1 MNTTTRGRELLTKEQ
16 RNNFMKFPEDEWT
29 IGSYY
34 TFSKYDLEII
44 KKHRK
49 EENQL
54 GFAIQLASLRYPGW
68 PYILN
73 KNIPETILKYIANQI
88 GSVPRALKY
97 YSLREG
103 TYREHIKE
111 IKDIY
116 RYISF
121 SQNEHTILSKHI
133 TNLALEND
141 DTLFL
146 IDKSICFLRENKI
159 ILPAITTIEG
169 LVWAAKENAESTVIE
184 TITCSLS
191 DKQRKKLD
199 EIVFLP
205 SDKLKNKTI
214 LGWLKDPIGRPC
226 SDNFLKVIEK
236 LEYIR
241 ELGLDSI
248 QLNRLHASKINQI
261 YKLSQRYEPQS
272 FREFHEDKRHAML
285 SIFLLN
291 LSKDL
296 TDKAFEIHDR
306 VIQIL
311 MSKGRKAQEEL
322 QKQNGKK
329 INEKVIQFTN
339 VGEAIIYAKENN
351 LDPIKLIEKSIGWSV
366 FVKSIEEAKSLSRPS
381 DYDYLD
387 LIDKKYSSLRRY
399 TPRLLETLKFKSF
412 KKNEPILKSIEVLKN
427 LNDSGKRKVPEGS
440 PVNFISKRW
449 MDHVIEKDGSINR
462 RYYEMAIL
470 TEIRDRV
477 KAGDISIDGSKQYKE
492 FDEYLISKQDWEKSK
507 GDNKLAVSLSFEDY
521 IAERLKF
528 LNERLNWISKNLK
541 YLDSISIDKGKISVS
556 RLEKDTPKEA
566 KDLSVGLYKIIP
578 KISLT
583 DLLLDVAQITGF
595 HNEFTHAS
603 NGRKPD
609 KEETVLIMA
618 ALLGM
623 GTNIGLS
630 KMADATNG
638 ITYKQLSGVSGWR
651 MYDEAMIR
659 AQTVLVNYQ
668 NKLKLSKYW
677 GEGTTSSSDGMR
689 MQVGVSS
696 LHADSNPHYGN
707 GKGATIYRFTSDQ
720 FSSYY
725 TKIINTNSRDATHVL
740 DGLLNNDTDLNI
752 QEHYTDTAGYTDQV
766 FALTHLLGFRFA
778 PRIRDISDIKL
789 FTMNKADKYT
799 NLNNLLKGKI
809 NEKVIR
815 ENYDEVLRLAH
826 SIREGKVTSSL
837 IISKL
842 GSYARQN
849 SLSTALREIGRIE
862 KTIFILD
869 YISSE
874 ELRRKI
880 HRGLNKGEAMNGLAR
895 AIFFGKQGE
904 LRERTIQNQ
913 LQRATALNLII
924 NAINIWNTIYL
935 EKAIDYKKSIGE
947 DVNEDLIT
955 HISPLGWEH
964 INMLG
969 EYSFNFDD
977 NESKELTR
985 PLNI

>member
-1 MNTTTRGRELLTKEQ
+1 MNITTRGRELLTKEQ
-16 RNNFMKFPEDEWT
+16 RKNFMKFPEDDWS

-34 TFSKYDLEII
+34 TFSKEDIEII

-73 KNIPETILKYIANQI
+73 KTIPEIIVKYIAKQVDT
-88 GSVPRALKY
+88 VPRSLKF

-111 IKDIY
+111 IRDVCG
-116 RYISF
+116 YISF
-121 SQNEHTILSKHI
+121 SQKEYELVSKYL
-133 TNLALEND
+133 TKLALEND
-141 DTLFL
+141 DSIFL
-146 IDKSICFLRENKI
+146 IDKCICFLRKNKI
-159 ILPAITTIEG
+159 ILPAITTIES
-169 LVWAAKENAESTVIE
+169 LVWQVKENVE
-184 TITCSLS
+184 TIVIKKIISSLS
-191 DKQRKKLD
+191 SEQREMLD
-199 EIVFLP
+199 AVVFLS

-248 QLNRLHASKINQI
+248 QLNKLHTNKINQI
-261 YKLSQRYEPQS
+261 YNLGQRYEPYS
-272 FREFHEDKRHAML
+272 FRDFHKNKRHAML
-285 SIFLLN
+285 AIFLLN

-306 VIQIL
+306 VMQTI
-311 MSKGRKAQEEL
+311 MSNGRKAQEEI

-329 INEKVIQFTN
+329 INEKVLQFTSI
-339 VGEAIIYAKENN
+339 GEAIIYAKENS
-351 LDPIKLIEKSIGWSV
+351 LDPIKLIEESIGWST
-366 FVKSIEEAKSLSRPS
+366 FVNSVKEAKKLARPS

-387 LIDKKYSSLRRY
+387 LIERKYSSLRRY
-399 TPRLLETLKFKSF
+399 TPRLLECLKFKSS
-412 KKNEPILKSIEVLKN
+412 KNNEAILESIEILKD
-427 LNDSGKRKVPEGS
+427 LNNKGKRKVPEDA
-440 PVNFISKRW
+440 PINFISKRW
-449 MDHVIEKDGSINR
+449 KTHVIEKDGTINR

-477 KAGDISIDGSKQYKE
+477 KAGDISIDGSKQYKD
-492 FDEYLISKQDWEKSK
+492 FDDYLIPKSRWDKSK
-507 GDNKLAVSLSFEDY
+507 EHNRLAVSLSFDEY
-521 IAERLKF
+521 IAERLKS
-528 LNERLNWISKNLK
+528 LNDKLNWVSKNLK
-541 YLDSISIDKGKISVS
+541 YLDSVSIENGKISVS

-566 KDLSVGLYKIIP
+566 KDLSTSLYKIVP
-578 KISLT
+578 KISLA
-583 DLLLDVAQITGF
+583 DLILDVAQITGF
-595 HNEFTHAS
+595 HNEFIHAS
-603 NGRKPD
+603 ANKKPD
-609 KEETVLIMA
+609 KEDTILIMA

-630 KMADATNG
+630 KMADAAPG
-638 ITYKQLSGVSGWR
+638 ITYKQLSSVSQWR
-651 MYDEAMIR
+651 MYEDAMVR
-659 AQTVLVNYQ
+659 AQAVLVNYHH
-668 NKLKLSKYW
+668 KLKLSKYW
-677 GEGTTSSSDGMR
+677 GEGNTSSSDGMR
-689 MQVGVSS
+689 MQLGVSS
-696 LHADSNPHYGN
+696 LHADFNPHYGT
-707 GKGATIYRFTSDQ
+707 GKGTTIYRFASDQ

-725 TKIINTNSRDATHVL
+725 TKIIHTNSRDATHVL

-778 PRIRDISDIKL
+778 PRIRDISDVKL
-789 FTMNKADKYT
+789 FTLEKANKYS
-799 NLNNLLKGKI
+799 NLGNLLRGKV

-826 SIREGKVTSSL
+826 SIREGDVTSSL

-849 SLSTALREIGRIE
+849 SLSTALREMGKIE

-913 LQRATALNLII
+913 IQRASALNLII
-924 NAINIWNTIYL
+924 NAISIWNTLYL

-947 DVNEDLIT
+947 DINEDLIT

-969 EYSFNFDD
+969 EYSFNFDN
-977 NESKELTR
+977 NESTELNR
-985 PLNI
+985 PLNT

>member
-16 RNNFMKFPEDEWT
+16 RLNFMKFPEDEWS

-34 TFSKYDLEII
+34 TFSKDDIEII

-54 GFAIQLASLRYPGW
+54 GFAIQLAVLRYPGW
-68 PYILN
+68 PYMFN
-73 KNIPETILKYIANQI
+73 KNIPETIIKYISDQI
-88 GSVPRALKY
+88 DTVPRALKY
-97 YSLREG
+97 YSSRKS
-103 TYREHIKE
+103 TYKEHIKE
-111 IKDIY
+111 IKEKY
-116 RYISF
+116 GYTSF
-121 SQNEHTILSKHI
+121 SFNDYTTSLIYL

-146 IDKSICFLRENKI
+146 IDGCICFLRERKV
-159 ILPAITTIEG
+159 ILPGITTLEK
-169 LVWAAKENAESTVIE
+169 LVWEAKENAETTVIK
-184 TITCSLS
+184 TIVSSLNS
-191 DKQRKKLD
+191 EQRKKLD
-199 EIVFLP
+199 VIVF
-205 SDKLKNKTI
+205 SSSNKLKNKTI
-214 LGWLKDPIGRPC
+214 LGWLKEPIGRPC

-241 ELGLDSI
+241 ELGIDSI
-248 QLNRLHASKINQI
+248 QLNKLHTNKINKI
-261 YKLSQRYEPQS
+261 YNLGKRYEPYS
-272 FREFHEDKRHAML
+272 FRDFHKDKRHAML
-285 SIFLLN
+285 SIFLLS

-306 VIQIL
+306 VIQTV
-311 MSKGRKAQEEL
+311 MSSGRKAQEEI

-329 INEKVIQFTN
+329 INEKVLQFTN
-339 VGEAIIYAKENN
+339 IGDAIIYAKENS
-351 LDPIKLIEKSIGWSV
+351 LDPIKLIEESMGWST
-366 FVKSIEEAKSLSRPS
+366 FVNSVKEAKELARPS

-387 LIDKKYSSLRRY
+387 LIERKYSSLRRY
-399 TPRLLETLKFKSF
+399 TPRLLECLQFKSL
-412 KKNEPILKSIEVLKN
+412 KKNEPILESIEILKD
-427 LNDSGKRKVPEGS
+427 LNNKGKRKVPENA

-449 MDHVIEKDGSINR
+449 KTHVIEEDGSINR

-477 KAGDISIDGSKQYKE
+477 KAGDISIDGSKQYKD
-492 FDEYLISKQDWEKSK
+492 FDDYLISKSNWAKSRE
-507 GDNKLAVSLSFEDY
+507 DNRLAVSLSFNEY
-521 IAERLKF
+521 IAERLES
-528 LNERLNWISKNLK
+528 LNDSLNWVSKNIK
-541 YLDSISIDKGKISVS
+541 HLDSVSIENGKISVS

-566 KDLSVGLYKIIP
+566 KDLSISLYKIVP
-578 KISLT
+578 RISLT

-595 HNEFTHAS
+595 HNEFIHAS
-603 NGRKPD
+603 TNKKPD
-609 KEETVLIMA
+609 KEDTILIMA

-630 KMADATNG
+630 KMADATPK
-638 ITYKQLSGVSGWR
+638 ITYKQLSSVSQWR
-651 MYDEAMIR
+651 MYEDAMAR
-659 AQTVLVNYQ
+659 AQAVLVNYHH
-668 NKLKLSKYW
+668 KLKLSKYW
-677 GEGTTSSSDGMR
+677 GEGNTSSSDGMR
-689 MQVGVSS
+689 MQLGVSS
-696 LHADSNPHYGN
+696 LHADSNPHYGT
-707 GKGATIYRFTSDQ
+707 GKGTTIYRFASDQ

-725 TKIINTNSRDATHVL
+725 TKIIHTNSRDATHVL

-752 QEHYTDTAGYTDQV
+752 QEHYTDTAGYTDQI

-778 PRIRDISDIKL
+778 PRIRDISDVKL
-789 FTMNKADKYT
+789 FTMDKADKYT
-799 NLNNLLKGKI
+799 NLGNLLKGKV

-826 SIREGKVTSSL
+826 SIREGDVTSSL

-849 SLSTALREIGRIE
+849 SLSTALREMGKIE

-924 NAINIWNTIYL
+924 NAISIWNTLYL
-935 EKAIDYKKSIGE
+935 EKAIDYKKSIDEG
-947 DVNEDLIT
+947 VNEDLIT

-969 EYSFNFDD
+969 EYSFNFD
-977 NESKELTR
+977 NSESTELTR